1 MNRFFPFSEP
11 TIHATFLGR
20 PQRFLVEV
28 RLADGSKT
36 LVYCANPGS
45 FKDCLQVGSPILLRD
60 SQSATRRRRYTW
72 LAIKLG
78 RHWVGTDTHLANRLV
93 EKALLENCL
102 PGLEGYGIMAKEPRE
117 KTGSRLDFHLSNSKG
132 QCYLEVKS
140 ATVVSGTC
148 ARYPDS
154 KTLRTLAQLKL
165 LARKAKAGHRAVL
178 LFLVQRG
185 DVDCF
190 SFDRAYDAKLSRA
203 FDRALVAGV
212 EVLAVKHHVTQRGI
226 SKPIP
231 IPTGEQDHKTYD
243 AKSRRT

>member
-1 MNRFFPFSEP
+1 M
-11 TIHATFLGR
+11 
-20 PQRFLVEV
+20 
-28 RLADGSKT
+28 
-36 LVYCANPGS
+36 
-45 FKDCLQVGSPILLRD
+45 LLFD
-60 SQSATRRRRYTW
+60 AQSATRKRRYTW
-72 LAIKLG
+72 RAIKLG

-117 KTGSRLDFHLSNSKG
+117 KTGSRLDFHLSNTKG

-154 KTLRTLAQLKL
+154 NTLRTLSQLKL
-165 LARKAKAGHRAVL
+165 LAKKAKAGHRAVL

-190 SFDRAYDAKLSRA
+190 SFDRAYDATLSRA

-212 EVLAVKHHVTQRGI
+212 EVLAVKHYVTQRGI

-231 IPTGEQDHKTYD
+231 IPTGEQDHKT
-243 AKSRRT
+243 

>member
-1 MNRFFPFSEP
+1 MTNLFHFEQNQ
-11 TIHATFLGR
+11 IVATFLGR

-28 RLADGSKT
+28 RLEDGSKT
-36 LVYCANPGS
+36 LAYCANPGS
-45 FKDCLQVGSPILLRD
+45 FKDCLRAGSPILLFD
-60 SQSATRRRRYTW
+60 TQSTIRKRRYTW
-72 LAIKLG
+72 RAIKLG

-117 KTGSRLDFHLSNSKG
+117 KTGARLDFHLANAIG

-185 DVDCF
+185 DVDGF
-190 SFDRAYDAKLSRA
+190 SFDSSYDAALTRA
-203 FDRALVAGV
+203 FDRALDAGV
-212 EVLAVKHHVTQRGI
+212 EVLAVKHKVNRHGF
-226 SKPIP
+226 SKPIRLP
-231 IPTGEQDHKTYD
+231 IM
-243 AKSRRT
+243 

>member
-1 MNRFFPFSEP
+1 M
-11 TIHATFLGR
+11 
-20 PQRFLVEV
+20 VEV

-36 LVYCANPGS
+36 LAYCANPGS

-185 DVDCF
+185 DVQKF
-190 SFDRAYDAKLSRA
+190 ALNRACDPAFNRA
-203 FDRALVAGV
+203 FDQALAAGV
-212 EVLAVKHHVTQRGI
+212 EVIAVKHNVTQREFY
-226 SKPIP
+226 SLF
-231 IPTGEQDHKTYD
+231 
-243 AKSRRT
+243 

>member
-11 TIHATFLGR
+11 TIYATFLGR
-20 PQRFLVEV
+20 PQRFLVEA
-28 RLADGSKT
+28 RLKDGSKT

-45 FKDCLQVGSPILLRD
+45 FKDCLKVGSPILLWESTNAIRK
-60 SQSATRRRRYTW
+60 RRYTW
-72 LAIKLG
+72 RAIKLG

-102 PGLEGYGIMAKEPRE
+102 PGLEHYSIMAKEPRE
-117 KTGSRLDFHLSNSKG
+117 KTGSRLDFHLSNTKG

-154 KTLRTLAQLKL
+154 KTLRTLTQLKL
-165 LARKAKAGHRAVL
+165 LANKAKAGHRAVL

-190 SFDRAYDAKLSRA
+190 SFDRAYDAVLTRA
-203 FDRALVAGV
+203 LDRALAAGV
-212 EVLAVKHHVTQRGI
+212 EVLAVKHKVNRHGF
-226 SKPIP
+226 SKPIRLP
-231 IPTGEQDHKTYD
+231 IM
-243 AKSRRT
+243 

>member
-1 MNRFFPFSEP
+1 M
-11 TIHATFLGR
+11 
-20 PQRFLVEV
+20 
-28 RLADGSKT
+28 
-36 LVYCANPGS
+36 
-45 FKDCLQVGSPILLRD
+45 LRD

-185 DVDCF
+185 DVQKF
-190 SFDRAYDAKLSRA
+190 ALNRACDPAFNRA
-203 FDRALVAGV
+203 FDQALAAGV
-212 EVLAVKHHVTQRGI
+212 EVIAVKHNVTQRGFSQPI
-226 SKPIP
+226 LMPVGIDETWIDTQPTKQPYSKQFE
-231 IPTGEQDHKTYD
+231 T
-243 AKSRRT
+243 